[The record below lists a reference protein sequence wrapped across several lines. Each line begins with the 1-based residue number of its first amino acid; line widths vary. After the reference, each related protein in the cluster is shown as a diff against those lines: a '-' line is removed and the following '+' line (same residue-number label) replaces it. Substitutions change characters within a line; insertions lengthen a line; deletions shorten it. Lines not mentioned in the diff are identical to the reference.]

1 MLQAINKYDAI
12 VIMIEYSFQLKIY
25 QVEDKYSCSSGE
37 CGACVFRDLDV
48 LR

>member
-1 MLQAINKYDAI
+1 MLQAMNKCDAI
-12 VIMIEYSFQLKIY
+12 VIIVEYSFQLKIY

-37 CGACVFRDLDV
+37 RGACIFRDLDV

>member
-37 CGACVFRDLDV
+37 RGAGVLRDLDI